1 MTGFGAGQA
10 ALAGGVLQVELRAV
24 NHRHLDIKVRCPETL
39 DVSGVVEEL
48 LRATLVRGHVEASL
62 RWDAPNARS
71 SVFDEQRARDVYAA
85 LSALSREL
93 APGSVVPIE
102 AVLAV
107 PGVLARGASAP
118 ARSEL
123 EVAARAAVAT
133 AMNALVAMRAREGA
147 ALGLDLLE
155 RARLLRDRVAWIEAE
170 RPRLLLGFRERLT
183 TRVAKLL
190 EGTDIAVD
198 AGRLTQEVAWLAD
211 RSDIVEETKRLAVHL
226 SEFCTSV
233 ERGGTV
239 GRKLD
244 FVVQELGREIN
255 TIGSKANDA
264 AIAHCVVEMKTEL
277 ERIREQV
284 QNIL

>member
-1 MTGFGAGQA
+1 
-10 ALAGGVLQVELRAV
+10 
-24 NHRHLDIKVRCPETL
+24 
-39 DVSGVVEEL
+39 
-48 LRATLVRGHVEASL
+48 VEA
-62 RWDAPNARS
+62 
-71 SVFDEQRARDVYAA
+71 
-85 LSALSREL
+85 
-93 APGSVVPIE
+93 
-102 AVLAV
+102 
-107 PGVLARGASAP
+107 
-118 ARSEL
+118 
-123 EVAARAAVAT
+123 AARAAVTAALRALT
-133 AMNALVAMRAREGA
+133 AMRGREGA
-147 ALGLDLLE
+147 ALALDLLE
-155 RARLLRDRVAWIEAE
+155 RARLLRERVAWIEAE
-170 RPRLLLGFRERLT
+170 RPRLLHGFRERLT
-183 TRVAKLL
+183 ARVAKLL
-190 EGTDIAVD
+190 EGTDIAID